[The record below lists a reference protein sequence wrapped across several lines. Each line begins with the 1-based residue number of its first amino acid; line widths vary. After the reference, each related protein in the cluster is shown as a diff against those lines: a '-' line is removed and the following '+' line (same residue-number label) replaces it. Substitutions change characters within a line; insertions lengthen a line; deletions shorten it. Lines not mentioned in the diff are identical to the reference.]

1 MILQDINIVDVF
13 DDDDNDNEEDDE
25 HFIDKN
31 NDHENMMIKMFF
43 IWCLYI
49 KFCFNVVVF

>member
-31 NDHENMMIKMFF
+31 NDHEK
-43 IWCLYI
+43 CYD
-49 KFCFNVVVF
+49 

>member
-31 NDHENMMIKMFF
+31 NDHEK
-43 IWCLYI
+43 YDD
-49 KFCFNVVVF
+49 